1 MSPPRDFSTRP
12 RPGRFSRAQR
22 ALLLGGTAAFLLAAW
37 TVGDDWGELRAARA
51 RLAQARAEAEAV
63 RTRVRELQGRGGPEQ
78 TLARQAVLT
87 ADAAPPRVLAELAQL
102 LPGDVRLEAVSLSYG
117 EQVEVEL
124 RVAARHP
131 GSFDLFLD
139 RLQRSPAFA
148 EALPGDEDRRGD
160 MRATIRARYR
170 ASRS

>member
-1 MSPPRDFSTRP
+1 MSARDFSTRP
-12 RPGRFSRAQR
+12 RPGRFSRGER
-22 ALLLGGTAAFLLAAW
+22 ALVLGGTAALLLAAW
-37 TVGDDWGELRAARA
+37 TALDAWGELREARA
-51 RLAQARAEAEAV
+51 RLAQARTEAEAV
-63 RTRVRELQGRGGPEQ
+63 RRRVLDLQGRAGPEHIM
-78 TLARQAVLT
+78 AMQAVLT
-87 ADAAPPRVLAELAQL
+87 ADAAPPRVLAELAEL
-102 LPGDVRLEAVSLSYG
+102 LPPDVRLEAVSFSYG

-131 GSFDLFLD
+131 GSFDAFLD